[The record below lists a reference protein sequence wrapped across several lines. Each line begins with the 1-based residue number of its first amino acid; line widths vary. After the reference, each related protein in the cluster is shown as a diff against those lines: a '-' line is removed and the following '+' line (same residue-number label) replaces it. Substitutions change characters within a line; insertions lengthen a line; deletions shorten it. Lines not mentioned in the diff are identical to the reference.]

1 MKHKHIWIPVSLLF
15 FCLLLGCSSSR
26 QTNQEFEAF
35 TFQLFC
41 EEVSSSSLTLHY
53 TLQNPDV
60 YGITDFPETMGSFS
74 SDPAYTGLVLEN
86 YLAALQQFPY
96 HRLSAKHR
104 LTYDILYV
112 YFQNARQGLSY
123 CLYDEPLSPIT
134 GIHAQLPILLAEYR
148 LETPRDIQS
157 YFALLEQLPAYFDSL
172 IQFENNKAKQ
182 GLFLSEKTL
191 SQVLEQCR
199 TFLNLEQ
206 DHYLYTTFTERLEQ
220 IDTLTPQEI
229 ADYTN
234 RYRKLLPDCLCSSYT
249 RLCTALQ
256 NLSLYCNAHQGLCSL
271 PEGKEYYQ
279 HLIRTEVGSSKT
291 IAEIQNLIQQQM
303 LQDLST
309 IQTYLKTHVLTRL
322 EDVTITGTAEELLKD
337 LKQDTTLQFPT
348 PSKVSFQ
355 VKEVPKS
362 LTDYV
367 SPAFYIIPP
376 LDQAEENTIYL
387 NQPEKM
393 DDLER
398 FTTLAHEGY
407 PGHLYQNTYFAGT
420 NPDPIRQ
427 LLSFDGYTEGWA
439 TYAEMCSYSLL
450 PTDSETAEFLRA
462 YHSLFLGLYAM
473 SDIGIH
479 YHGWDLQDLT
489 DYFQK
494 FGVNES
500 TSLQELYDYIVAD
513 PANYLKY
520 HVGFLEILE
529 LKKGTSLSP
538 KAFHKALLEIGP
550 APFELIEASLN

>member
-1 MKHKHIWIPVSLLF
+1 MKHKHIWIPVFLLS
-15 FCLLLGCSSSR
+15 FCFLFGCGSSE
-26 QTNQEFEAF
+26 QINQEFETF
-35 TFQLFC
+35 TLQLFC

-53 TLQNPDV
+53 TLENPDV
-60 YGITDFPETMGSFS
+60 YGITILPETMGSFS
-74 SDPAYTGLVLEN
+74 TDPTYTGLVLEN
-86 YLAALQQFPY
+86 YLAALRQFPY
-96 HRLSAKHR
+96 DRLSAKHR
-104 LTYDILYV
+104 FTYDILSA
-112 YFQNARQGLSY
+112 YFQNAKQGLSY

-148 LETPRDIQS
+148 LETSRDIQS

-172 IQFENNKAKQ
+172 IQYENNKAKQ
-182 GLFLSEKTL
+182 GLFFSEKTL

-206 DHYLYTTFTERLEQ
+206 DHYLYTTFRERLEQ
-220 IDTLTPQEI
+220 MDLLTPQQIE
-229 ADYTN
+229 DYAKQYQT
-234 RYRKLLPDCLCSSYT
+234 LLTDCLCNSYEC
-249 RLCTALQ
+249 LYTALR
-256 NLSLYCNAHQGLCSL
+256 NLSPYCNSHQGLCNL
-271 PEGKEYYQ
+271 PKGRDYYQ
-279 HLIRTEVGSSKT
+279 YLILTEVGSSRT

-303 LQDLST
+303 HQDLSI
-309 IQTYLKTHVLTRL
+309 IQTYLQTHSLTQL
-322 EDVTITGTAEELLKD
+322 ADVTITGTAEELLQS
-337 LKQDTTLQFPT
+337 LKQDTALQFPT
-348 PSKVSFQ
+348 PSKVAFQ
-355 VKEVPKS
+355 VKEVPTS
-362 LTDYV
+362 LANYV

-376 LDQAEENTIYL
+376 LDQTDENTIYL

-420 NPDPIRQ
+420 DPDPIRQ
-427 LLSFDGYTEGWA
+427 ILSFGGYTEGWA

-450 PTDSETAEFLRA
+450 PIDSETAEFLRA

-479 YHGWDLQDLT
+479 DHGWQMEDLT

-494 FGVNES
+494 FGVHES

-520 HVGFLEILE
+520 YVGFLEILE

-550 APFELIEASLN
+550 APFDLIEQSLN